1 METLP
6 VYPPTLRLLPGTGL
20 LRSSTGDGRCS
31 EAIGCII
38 PEVLEK
44 WVEVDFQ
51 EPVWFKAGA
60 QIFSEGGL
68 D

>member
-1 METLP
+1 MK
-6 VYPPTLRLLPGTGL
+6 VFSWNFHN
-20 LRSSTGDGRCS
+20 LRSSMGDGRCS

-60 QIFSEGGL
+60 QIFL
-68 D
+68 